1 MKQSE
6 EDIKKILSVYGID
19 FYSSCREID
28 SSRDAEDVRLN
39 YIIDKKYV
47 LRYNTSDVM
56 GEGRIREIND
66 LVKRYLAEGV
76 KCPKYIPTLSG
87 DFVLRRGRFYCY
99 LSEYLDYALASEA
112 ELPDGGAWY
121 DEVLD
126 FTAAF
131 AQKYKNIG
139 ISDTMSMYSL
149 FELCPYDKKAGIDE
163 KQDNLNELLD
173 SIRAAGGQV
182 LAEKLADKNSAVRGE
197 LLGFYAGLPRCVFQ
211 GDENFSNVLV
221 DGSGHFTGLIDFNMS
236 GTDVIVNY
244 LSNMVGFEVEEEDFL
259 HQKPEAVLERLVAGH
274 KEKMRHL
281 FEKYHADETE
291 RRAAALYA
299 YIVLICAF
307 PNTESYRYC
316 LKQDATKEKMYRFLE
331 CAAELGIGELYVS

>member
-66 LVKRYLAEGV
+66 LAKRYLAEGV

-112 ELPDGGAWY
+112 
-121 DEVLD
+121 
-126 FTAAF
+126 
-131 AQKYKNIG
+131 
-139 ISDTMSMYSL
+139 
-149 FELCPYDKKAGIDE
+149 
-163 KQDNLNELLD
+163 ELLD

-259 HQKPEAVLERLVAGH
+259 HQEPEAVLERLVAGH